1 MLSNKNIFRWFVV
14 MGGIVIQL
22 CLGAIYA
29 WSIFVN
35 PLKEQFGFSTT
46 QTQVVFSVGIFTFSF
61 MMILA
66 GRWQDK
72 AGPKIVAVTGGI
84 LLGLGYFLASLTSG
98 SFLGILVTIG
108 FIAGSG
114 IGLAYVCPLAALIK
128 WFPDM
133 RGFITGLA
141 VAGFGAGAW
150 LFAQLSTWLIEN
162 KGVMESF
169 FYLGIIFL
177 VAVLFGSIFL
187 VNPPEGWVPEG
198 WHASK
203 QAAKKPEK
211 NFNWKQMIKTGQFAK
226 IWIMFMFG
234 AIAGLMVIGNL
245 KTFGISCG
253 LSSAVTSS
261 AVGVLAIF
269 NGIGRV
275 LWGVLSDKL
284 GRTKSMFLMFVSQCI
299 IMLILPK
306 FGSSVLLLTVASAW
320 IGFNFG
326 GNFAL
331 FPSATADFFGT
342 KFVGV
347 NYGLVFTSYGIAGI
361 VGPIFGGK
369 VFDLTGSY
377 LTAFITAGILCLIAA
392 VIAKTTKAVQ

>member
-1 MLSNKNIFRWFVV
+1 MRKNMYRWLVV
-14 MGGIVIQL
+14 VGAVVIQL

-35 PLKEQFGFSTT
+35 PLKNQFGFTTT
-46 QTQVVFSVGIFTFSF
+46 QTQVVFAVGLASFSF
-61 MMILA
+61 IMILA

-84 LLGLGYFLASLTSG
+84 LLGLGYFLASFTNG
-98 SFLGILVTIG
+98 SFYGILLTIG
-108 FIAGSG
+108 VIAGSG
-114 IGLAYVCPLAALIK
+114 IGFAYVCPIAALIK

-150 LFAQLSTWLIEN
+150 LFAQLSTSFIDS
-162 KGVMESF
+162 KGVMGTF
-169 FYLGIIFL
+169 FYLGIIFFVSTL
-177 VAVLFGSIFL
+177 AGSIFM
-187 VNPPEGWVPEG
+187 VNPPKDWKPKGWQPQN
-198 WHASK
+198 
-203 QAAKKPEK
+203 QADKKEAKD
-211 NFNWKQMIKTGQFAK
+211 FNWKQMVKTGRFVK

-234 AIAGLMVIGNL
+234 ATAGLMVIGNL
-245 KTFGISCG
+245 KTFGIACG

-269 NGIGRV
+269 NGVGRV
-275 LWGVLSDKL
+275 VWGLVSDKL
-284 GRTKSMFLMFVSQCI
+284 GRTRAMFLMFVSQCV
-299 IMLILPK
+299 IMLMLPK
-306 FGSSVLLLTVASAW
+306 LGSSALLLTVASAW

-331 FPSATADFFGT
+331 FPSLTADFFGT

-361 VGPIFGGK
+361 FGPIFGGK
-369 VFDLTGSY
+369 VFDLTGNY
-377 LTAFITAGILCLIAA
+377 VVAFITASVLCLIAA
-392 VIAKTTKAVQ
+392 IVANSIKSVTS